1 MVGKNNH
8 TDSAKQR
15 HTALPK
21 GHEILLNQP
30 QAFIGGIW
38 AMIATVVVF
47 QAIYNDTVK
56 AGYQRILG
64 AFLGA
69 LISIIICTV
78 FGYGIAQMI
87 CSIFLSLC
95 AIKLIK
101 IDATIR
107 ITATTAGVIAGH
119 GLITSSLIP
128 WVDGSIRFT
137 TTSIGA
143 GIAMIASYLIKAFLD
158 SNTNPPPW
166 FNYEQL
172 LMHV

>member
-1 MVGKNNH
+1 MKMANLYIYVF
-8 TDSAKQR
+8 SAVVSICAWLSFFIGNKI
-15 HTALPK
+15 
-21 GHEILLNQP
+21 EILLNQP

-137 TTSIGA
+137 TTAIGA
-143 GIAMIASYLIKAFLD
+143 GIAMIASYLIKAFKEK
-158 SNTNPPPW
+158 
-166 FNYEQL
+166 F
-172 LMHV
+172 HH